1 MPDKNQITDVFFD
14 LDHTLWDFEKNSA
27 LTFEKIFD
35 QLKINLNL
43 NGFLEAYEG
52 INHHYW
58 KLYRENKISQEEL
71 RHKRLIKT
79 FEAIDFDFDPQKI
92 ESISDQYILHLSTF
106 SNLFEG
112 AISLLDGLKIKYQL
126 HVITNG
132 FEIVQ
137 HHKIKNSGL
146 SSYFKNVFTAEKVG
160 YKKPHPIIFEHAL
173 DHTQTNAHNSLMIGD
188 SLEADVLGAM
198 NIGMQAIHFNS
209 HNEPQHD
216 HCPMVENL
224 DEISIML

>member
-1 MPDKNQITDVFFD
+1 MITDVFFD

-27 LTFEKIFD
+27 LTFEKIFNE
-35 QLKINLNL
+35 LKINLNL
-43 NGFLEAYEG
+43 NEFLEAYEG
-52 INHHYW
+52 INHYYW
-58 KLYRENKISQEEL
+58 KLYRENKIFQEEL

-79 FEAIDFDFDPQKI
+79 FQAIDFGFDPNSI
-92 ESISDQYILHLSTF
+92 GLISDQYIFHLSTF

-112 AISLLDGLKIKYQL
+112 TISLLEGLKSKYQL

-132 FEIVQ
+132 FEVVQ

-146 SSYFKNVFTAEKVG
+146 SPYFENVYTAEEVG

-173 DHTQTNAHNSLMIGD
+173 NHTQAVAQNSLMIGD
-188 SLEADVLGAM
+188 SLEADILGAL
-198 NIGMQAIHFNS
+198 NVGMQAIHFNS

-216 HCPMVENL
+216 HCSMVQNL
-224 DEISIML
+224 DQISGLL